1 MHCPPGFEAR
11 GEVIQATFLGE
22 HMALNLNDV
31 TRIAHLARLE
41 LAEGEAQ
48 QTLGQLNNIFALVEK
63 MQAVDTTGIEPLAH
77 PVDQIAEIALRLR
90 ADAVTEEIRRDDF
103 QQCAPAT
110 QDGLYL
116 VPRVIE

>member
-1 MHCPPGFEAR
+1 MHYPPGFEAR
-11 GEVIQATFLGE
+11 GEVIQATFPGE

-77 PVDQIAEIALRLR
+77 PVDQIAEVELRLR
-90 ADAVTEEIRRDDF
+90 DDAVTEQIDREAF
-103 QQCAPAT
+103 QRCAPAT

-116 VPRVIE
+116 VPKVIE

>member
-1 MHCPPGFEAR
+1 MHCPPGFEPS
-11 GEVIQATFLGE
+11 GKVIQATFPGE
-22 HMALNLNDV
+22 NMALNLNDV

-63 MQAVDTTGIEPLAH
+63 MQAVDTAGIEPLAH
-77 PVDQIAEIALRLR
+77 PVELIAPVELRLR
-90 ADAVTEEIRRDDF
+90 ADIVTEEIRRDAF

-116 VPRVIE
+116 VPKVIE